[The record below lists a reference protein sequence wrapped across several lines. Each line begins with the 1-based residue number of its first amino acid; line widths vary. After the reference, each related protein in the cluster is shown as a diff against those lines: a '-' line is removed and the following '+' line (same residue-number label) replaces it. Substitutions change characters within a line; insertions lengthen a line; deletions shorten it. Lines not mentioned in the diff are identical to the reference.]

1 MFELGRNDSELA
13 GGETEVVFT
22 ISGKTTKKQQH
33 FIHSCTAYIHLN
45 KEKELN

>member
-1 MFELGRNDSELA
+1 MINPLDRPVINTNFDLLTLGIQSREQQ
-13 GGETEVVFT
+13 
-22 ISGKTTKKQQH
+22 QQH